1 MILLA
6 TFLVIAVSAGLVL
19 TLAAMPSMLASPP
32 RDDERTRAHHSDEY
46 DLADLAG
53 PVRSLRER
61 LVTLLSRGVERV
73 DQRGM
78 TVALLARARVPLR
91 SGELVSL
98 TVLGG
103 ALLAGVVWLL
113 SAQWVL
119 GLCGFLISPLV
130 ARVLL
135 AIRITRRER
144 QFEDELP
151 DAVSMVAASMIGGHT
166 FQRSIQIVSQEMNG
180 PVAEEFSRVIREVR
194 LGHNL
199 VEALQRMAARVQL
212 DSVDLLVNAVRI
224 QHHLGGSMAE
234 LLHTIADAIRNRQE
248 LHREVRV
255 LTAEGRMSAWL
266 LAGLPVLLLV
276 LISGISPDYTDPL
289 FQGWGFVWLAGCV
302 ASVTAGF
309 FWIRKMS
316 EIEI

>member
-6 TFLVIAVSAGLVL
+6 TFLVIAVGAGLVL
-19 TLAAMPSMLASPP
+19 TLASMPNLADSPP
-32 RDDERTRAHHSDEY
+32 SDEDHARARY
-46 DLADLAG
+46 SDEFVLADLAG
-53 PVRSLRER
+53 PVLSLRER
-61 LVTLLSRGVERV
+61 LVTLLSGAVERV

-103 ALLAGVVWLL
+103 ALLGGVVWLL

-119 GLCGFLISPLV
+119 GLCGFLVSPLV
-130 ARVLL
+130 ARALL

-151 DAVSMVAASMIGGHT
+151 DAVSMVAASMNGGHT
-166 FQRSIQIVSQEMNG
+166 FHRSIQIVSQEMNG
-180 PVAEEFSRVIREVR
+180 PAAEEFSRVIREVR
-194 LGHNL
+194 LGHNM
-199 VEALQRMAARVQL
+199 VEALQRMAERVQL
-212 DSVDLLVNAVRI
+212 ESVDLLVNAVRI

-234 LLHTIADAIRNRQE
+234 LLHTIADSIRARQE

-266 LAGLPVLLLV
+266 LGALPVLLLV
-276 LISGISPDYTDPL
+276 LISGISPDYSAPL

-302 ASVTAGF
+302 VSVAAGV

-316 EIEI
+316 EVDV